1 MIVIYVVVSGIQ
13 SQRLLQPQF
22 APNAVAYASIPAAV
36 PQAYAQPSGSVV
48 ADVSMPMPYYAA
60 TYRHGEYRPAPRG
73 VHAGRFTWEYVLYRV
88 TDSRHRCQTDAC
100 AEKAAQSA
108 TFTMITDWCMGFINC
123 TVQ

>member
-73 VHAGRFTWEYVLYRV
+73 WSACRSSHGNTFYTVA
-88 TDSRHRCQTDAC
+88 TDAW

-108 TFTMITDWCMGFINC
+108 TFRFTMITDWCMGFINC